1 MASYQTF
8 PKAETNELP
17 AKKHSQASTIAV
29 MVAALCLGAAYVSTT
44 TGPAWAEEFFTGGG
58 DDGYNPDDHVLC
70 PGVKPGTNQYCDCS
84 SDCRES
90 NRNKYCFCAEA
101 RAEACCGIS
110 PVREPL
116 EVCLP
121 W

>member
-1 MASYQTF
+1 
-8 PKAETNELP
+8 
-17 AKKHSQASTIAV
+17 
-29 MVAALCLGAAYVSTT
+29 MVAALCLGGGVRLHNHRARV
-44 TGPAWAEEFFTGGG
+44 GREFFTGGG
-58 DDGYNPDDHVLC
+58 GSGYNPDDHVLC

-110 PVREPL
+110 PASRRLAGGQVDL
-116 EVCLP
+116 
-121 W
+121 